1 MVEPLEQPCY
11 ILECG
16 VQHSAMTN
24 PHQYILRIL
33 ERSLNALTSDAENI
47 WFTMFQVS
55 TNVLTPDSGIYFTNT
70 VSAT

>member
-1 MVEPLEQPCY
+1 MVEPLEQPRY

-16 VQHSAMTN
+16 VQHSAMSN

-33 ERSLNALTSDAENI
+33 ERSLNVLTSDAENI

-55 TNVLTPDSGIYFTNT
+55 INVLTPDSGIYFTNT